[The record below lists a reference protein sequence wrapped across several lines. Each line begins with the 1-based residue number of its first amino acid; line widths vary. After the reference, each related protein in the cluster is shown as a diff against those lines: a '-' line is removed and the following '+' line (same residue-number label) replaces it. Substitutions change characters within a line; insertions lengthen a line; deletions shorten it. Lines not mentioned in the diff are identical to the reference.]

1 MATPSETPSENV
13 IVTATVPMNI
23 LRKEEDSSLSEACC
37 RELNE
42 EMTPERAMAF
52 IEDAEI
58 EVEST
63 ADPDQ

>member
-1 MATPSETPSENV
+1 MASPSETPSENV
-13 IVTATVPMNI
+13 LVTATVPMNI
-23 LRKEEDSSLSEACC
+23 LRKEDDASLHEACR

-58 EVEST
+58 EVE
-63 ADPDQ
+63 AAPEPDQ